1 MPLRPISELIQHARE
16 YRYALGYFESWN
28 FESLQGVLDAAEA
41 IARAEDSIRELTRG
55 GTRLDQARQ
64 SHGYHVL
71 QTRTDNK

>member
-41 IARAEDSIRELTRG
+41 SLAHQVDELTRQIE
-55 GTRLDQARQ
+55 R
-64 SHGYHVL
+64 SES
-71 QTRTDNK
+71 